1 VLDPAL
7 DGNGRCKDSSGPA
20 AVIRG
25 VRIDDHSF
33 YLSVAFGSA
42 APSDAQVAAADAVL
56 RTLTVR

>member
-7 DGNGRCKDSSGPA
+7 DGPARCKDSGPA

-42 APSDAQVAAADAVL
+42 APSDAQVAAADAVF